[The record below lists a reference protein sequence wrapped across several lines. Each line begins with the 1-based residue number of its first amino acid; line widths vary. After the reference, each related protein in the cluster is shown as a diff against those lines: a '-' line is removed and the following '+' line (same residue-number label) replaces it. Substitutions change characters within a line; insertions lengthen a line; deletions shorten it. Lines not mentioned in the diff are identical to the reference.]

1 MKVRFKFISLTHVS
15 MAKIIT
21 VYAYIPTPN
30 NLCDESNVIC
40 NDDFGTSI
48 GRGDFGFPVGQYERL
63 PGYP

>member
-1 MKVRFKFISLTHVS
+1 